1 MLQCLKHYR
10 QANGLSQRE
19 FGQMVGLS
27 QVFICMLESG
37 ERKINPLDVAKFS
50 KITGIPKAKLRPD
63 VFGDELD

>member
-27 QVFICMLESG
+27 QVFICMFIARQL
-37 ERKINPLDVAKFS
+37 A
-50 KITGIPKAKLRPD
+50 
-63 VFGDELD
+63 